1 MKNETRNDKVYSID
15 GEEWVDD
22 IPYLIENLEN
32 NVHTEVMIG
41 KTEYY
46 RHTDFIDTEILI
58 ENAKDNAYH
67 LVDDVSDDYLE
78 DITKQHIEELN
89 ELICDYLNKH
99 IEEPE
104 FFRVVD
110 INKISVDE
118 FREIARG
125 IL

>member
-1 MKNETRNDKVYSID
+1 
-15 GEEWVDD
+15 
-22 IPYLIENLEN
+22 
-32 NVHTEVMIG
+32 MIG